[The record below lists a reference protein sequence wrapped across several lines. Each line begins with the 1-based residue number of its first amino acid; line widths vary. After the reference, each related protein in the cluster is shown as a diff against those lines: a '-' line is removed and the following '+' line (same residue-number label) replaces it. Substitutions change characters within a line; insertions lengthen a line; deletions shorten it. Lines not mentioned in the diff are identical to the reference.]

1 MSYTTVT
8 RVLNEQD
15 MLQAALTR
23 VAEKKLLDPKYKIMM
38 SGLVENY
45 TPEESESEP
54 KDILQLILCNKE
66 TTEKSTKIFYME
78 DDLNLSPK
86 TVYNYYLYRFEPRNI
101 VRGSAIKVFKKK
113 QSEDD
118 IDWFSYNGVVIQANV
133 REISFIMVPSRGS
146 MHRILT
152 ARQCYENQI
161 SIYKYDDSDIGPEY
175 RDDDFDDHYVPLT

>member
-78 DDLNLSPK
+78 DDLMK
-86 TVYNYYLYRFEPRNI
+86 EYKW
-101 VRGSAIKVFKKK
+101 KVDRQLKRIAGE
-113 QSEDD
+113 ED
-118 IDWFSYNGVVIQANV
+118 
-133 REISFIMVPSRGS
+133 E
-146 MHRILT
+146 
-152 ARQCYENQI
+152 
-161 SIYKYDDSDIGPEY
+161 
-175 RDDDFDDHYVPLT
+175 

>member
-23 VAEKKLLDPKYKIMM
+23 VAEKKLLDDKYKIMM

-45 TPEESESEP
+45 SPEESSEP
-54 KDILQLILCNKE
+54 KDVLQLILCDKE
-66 TTEKSTKIFYME
+66 TSEKSTKIFYLE
-78 DDLNLSPK
+78 DDLKLSPN

-101 VRGSAIKVFKKK
+101 VRGSAIKVYKEK

-118 IDWFSYNGVVIQANV
+118 VDWFSYNAVVIQANV
-133 REISFIMVPSRGS
+133 REISFIMVPSRGP

-152 ARQCYENQI
+152 ARQCYEHKI

-175 RDDDFDDHYVPLT
+175 HDDEYQDHNVPLT